1 MMLVPSPSTR
11 GTTPVRWPHLTVVIL
26 LISIACHPAADG
38 TVSQRSV
45 GAELALGDAGCG
57 YDSVRPAT
65 GAPAEGLWVYENRL
79 TFDRVAAMVGPA
91 QTSPGSAH
99 LTRRVETLES
109 RSGADT
115 IRHASD
121 SASVRLELIPPFARP
136 AAVYS
141 VSRFVLLASYEPC
154 SPGLREPLIRYLRKD
169 TEGQVA
175 TDVLLR
181 REATP

>member
-1 MMLVPSPSTR
+1 M
-11 GTTPVRWPHLTVVIL
+11 VVT
-26 LISIACHPAADG
+26 ACQPAADG
-38 TVSQRSV
+38 ESPRRSV
-45 GAELALGDAGCG
+45 GAELALADASCG
-57 YDSVRPAT
+57 SDSIRPAT

-79 TFDRVAAMVGPA
+79 TLHRVAAMVGPA
-91 QTSPGSAH
+91 QTAPGSAH

-121 SASVRLELIPPFARP
+121 TASVRLELVPPFSRP
-136 AAVYS
+136 AAVYP
-141 VSRFVLLASYEPC
+141 VSSFVLLASYEPC
-154 SPGLREPLIRYLRKD
+154 SPGLREPLIRYLRTDIQGKV
-169 TEGQVA
+169 T